1 MLLPQIVGFQF
12 VVDFVDA
19 LSGKMLGE
27 PSTSLSHSLCFVN
40 FPRAIIVLLVSML
53 DLFLVKTLKFLL
65 QHDFGEI
72 PIACYHRVELLILI
86 KFTFNGLNRHFF

>member
-72 PIACYHRVELLILI
+72 PIACYHRVELFILI
-86 KFTFNGLNRHFF
+86 ELTFDRLN